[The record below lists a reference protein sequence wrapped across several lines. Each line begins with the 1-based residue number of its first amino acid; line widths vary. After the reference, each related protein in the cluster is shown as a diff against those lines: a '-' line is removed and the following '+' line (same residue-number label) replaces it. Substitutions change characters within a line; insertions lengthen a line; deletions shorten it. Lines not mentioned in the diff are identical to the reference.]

1 MKCIRGEMVKLTEE
15 VSKMSDEELKSHL
28 LTSDYKGIHFKEL
41 VLEEL
46 LKRQSK
52 INNDMCYWDWS

>member
-1 MKCIRGEMVKLTEE
+1 MVKLTED

-52 INNDMCYWDWS
+52 KNNDMCYWDWS